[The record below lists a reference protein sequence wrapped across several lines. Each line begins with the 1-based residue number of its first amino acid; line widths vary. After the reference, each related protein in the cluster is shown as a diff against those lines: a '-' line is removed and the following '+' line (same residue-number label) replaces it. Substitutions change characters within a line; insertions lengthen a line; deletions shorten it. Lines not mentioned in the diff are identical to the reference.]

1 MAREEIPGP
10 RLLGLV
16 WAQARGR
23 VIGDGT
29 GMPWHLPEDMRHFKA
44 VTGGHPVIMGRAT
57 WESLPERFRPLPGRR
72 NIVLTRQ
79 PGYVAAGAETVA
91 DIRAALALVSDEPE
105 AWIMGGGEIY
115 RQAMQYANLLEV
127 TDIDADVTGG
137 VTAPAIDNSWERA
150 RIDPSDGFHVAK
162 NGLRYRFS
170 SFIRT

>member
-1 MAREEIPGP
+1 MTRGSIPGP
-10 RLLGLV
+10 SLLGMV

-44 VTGGHPVIMGRAT
+44 VTAGHPVIMGRAT

-79 PGYVAAGAETVA
+79 PGYAAAGAETVA
-91 DIRAALALVSDEPE
+91 DIRSALALVRDEPE
-105 AWIMGGGEIY
+105 AWIMGGGTLYE
-115 RQAMQYANLLEV
+115 QALQYADLLEV
-127 TDIDADVTGG
+127 TDIDADAAGT
-137 VTAPAIDNSWERA
+137 VTAPTIDASWQRV

-170 SFIRT
+170 SFTST